1 MGTLKNISA
10 TIIVSICPL
19 PPFSRRERVNKR
31 RVKDIVKEFTLLCR
45 GLHGT
50 EYAAEYWNSTLELSP
65 NRDLCPQRKTA
76 GCHSSHKPCQWR
88 ISWNDCNDNP
98 PRRRTRHETI
108 PAQTCHRING
118 QTRKSPRWL
127 YGGCPLCPD
136 LSFLFRDRL
145 FLAPSSNLKV
155 FSLEELRAALP
166 ACCLMPPSISVLF
179 CLSRSSRGS

>member
-1 MGTLKNISA
+1 MFPFEHHILCLGSRGNPKNISA
-10 TIIVSICPL
+10 TIIVSVCPL
-19 PPFSRRERVNKR
+19 PPFSCRERVNKR

-50 EYAAEYWNSTLELSP
+50 EYAAEYWNSTLELSS

-118 QTRKSPRWL
+118 QTRKIPPVASRRLPSLPWFIFSVPR
-127 YGGCPLCPD
+127 
-136 LSFLFRDRL
+136 
-145 FLAPSSNLKV
+145 
-155 FSLEELRAALP
+155 
-166 ACCLMPPSISVLF
+166 SIV
-179 CLSRSSRGS
+179 SRSLLFPLI